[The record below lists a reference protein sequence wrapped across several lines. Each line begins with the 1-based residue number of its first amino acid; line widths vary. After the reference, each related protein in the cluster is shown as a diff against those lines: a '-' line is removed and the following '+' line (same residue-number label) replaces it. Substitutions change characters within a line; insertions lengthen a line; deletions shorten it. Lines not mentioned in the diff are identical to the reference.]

1 MYKFNDKQQEAIDS
15 ESKNTLVIAGAG
27 SGKTSVITGRITKNI
42 KNGMLPSSIFAVT
55 FTNKAAAEMKERI
68 IKNIKSLNIHQE
80 DKLDMKI
87 GTFHGLFGRI
97 LKDNF
102 KYTPLKNG
110 YQLIDVDDQK
120 AILKSAIENT
130 KDYCLRK
137 GVEKPSDT
145 KLISNCIHYIG
156 REKDNARRFKNS
168 LWSDSDESYYALN
181 CQIVYEEYERLML
194 QMNIVDFGDLLLY
207 PYEIFKNEPSVLKA
221 YQSEIKE
228 VLVDEFQDTNY
239 IQYEL
244 VKMLSKSGN
253 LFVVGDDDQSIYS
266 WRGAEIENI
275 LNFPKNMNAK
285 VVKLEQNYRS
295 LGNILTAANEIIKEN
310 KKRLGKNLWTD
321 KDSGEKLVFRSFY
334 ADEEEASYI
343 AKEIKKLQEEKN
355 IPLSEIAILY
365 RNNNLSRVI
374 EKELITS
381 NIDYE
386 IVGGISFWKKS
397 EVKDII
403 AILGLLE
410 NEVNYLGFYRAV
422 KALTEGIGDVSLD
435 KMVNYSFKNEM
446 GLIEVIEVFID
457 NFENKDSP
465 RLSSKQTTAL
475 KSVLSLFNNMK
486 NVYRDIND
494 LPAVITRIVE
504 TDFVN
509 KYMSKDSDEAFED
522 RLQNISN
529 LAKIAESI
537 NNGGIGDEVIEDI
550 SDFINYAML
559 QSTADKESKKDAVK
573 LMTIHSSKGLEFDV
587 VFISCASNEVIPSAI
602 SMRLGDIEEER
613 RLFYVA
619 VTRARKELYIL
630 RYNRLYGGQ
639 LDESIFIKDI
649 PKEILS
655 VDESKAGYFSKFNSY
670 DRQQGGYDKI
680 FKGAKIRH
688 KKFGLGEV
696 IDFSKRNSQMID
708 VVVNFEDFGI
718 RRVLVKV

>member
-42 KNGMLPSSIFAVT
+42 KNGMLPNSIFAVT

-102 KYTPLKNG
+102 KYTHLKNG

-130 KDYCLRK
+130 KDYCLKK
-137 GVEKPSDT
+137 GAEKPSDT

-168 LWSDSDESYYALN
+168 LWTDSDESHYDLN
-181 CQIVYEEYERLML
+181 CQVVYEEYERLML

-207 PYEIFKNEPSVLKA
+207 PYEIFKNEPSVLKV

-244 VKMLSKSGN
+244 VKMLSKNGT

-275 LNFPKNMNAK
+275 LNFPENMNAK

-321 KDSGEKLVFRSFY
+321 KDSGNSLVFRSFY
-334 ADEEEASYI
+334 YDEEEAAYI
-343 AKEIKKLQEEKN
+343 AKEIKKLQKEKG

-386 IVGGISFWKKS
+386 IVGGLSFWKKS

-422 KALTEGIGDVSLD
+422 RALTDGIGDVSLD
-435 KMVNYSFKNEM
+435 KMVDHSFKNEM
-446 GLIEVIEVFID
+446 GLIEVVKVFID

-486 NVYRDIND
+486 DVYRDIND

-509 KYMSKDSDEAFED
+509 KYKSKDSDEAFED

-537 NNGGIGDEVIEDI
+537 NNVGAGDEVIEDI

-573 LMTIHSSKGLEFDV
+573 LMTIHSSKGLEFDA
-587 VFISCASNEVIPSAI
+587 VFISCASNEVIPSAV

-639 LDESIFIKDI
+639 LEESTFIKNI

-655 VDESKAGYFSKFNSY
+655 VDENKAGYFSKFNSY
-670 DRQQGGYDKI
+670 DRQQSGYDKI

>member
-42 KNGMLPSSIFAVT
+42 KNGMLPNSIFAVT

-130 KDYCLRK
+130 KDYCLKK
-137 GVEKPSDT
+137 GAEKPSDT

-168 LWSDSDESYYALN
+168 LWTDSDESHYDLN
-181 CQIVYEEYERLML
+181 CQVVYEEYERLML

-207 PYEIFKNEPSVLKA
+207 PYEIFKNEPSVLKV

-244 VKMLSKSGN
+244 VKMLSKNGT

-275 LNFPKNMNAK
+275 LNFPENMNAK

-295 LGNILTAANEIIKEN
+295 LGNILTAANEIIKKN

-321 KDSGEKLVFRSFY
+321 KDSGNSLVFRSFY
-334 ADEEEASYI
+334 YDEEEAAYI
-343 AKEIKKLQEEKN
+343 AKEIKKLQKEKGV
-355 IPLSEIAILY
+355 PLNEIAILY

-403 AILGLLE
+403 SILGLLE

-422 KALTEGIGDVSLD
+422 KALTDGIGDVSLN
-435 KMVNYSFKNEM
+435 KMVDHSFKNEM
-446 GLIEVIEVFID
+446 GLIEVVKVFID

-486 NVYRDIND
+486 DVYRDIND

-537 NNGGIGDEVIEDI
+537 NNVGTGDEVIEDI

-573 LMTIHSSKGLEFDV
+573 LMTIHSSKGLEFDA
-587 VFISCASNEVIPSAI
+587 VFISCASNEVIPSAV

-639 LDESIFIKDI
+639 LEESTFIKNI

-655 VDESKAGYFSKFNSY
+655 VDENKAGYFSKFNSY
-670 DRQQGGYDKI
+670 DRQQSGYDKI

>member
-42 KNGMLPSSIFAVT
+42 KNGMLPNSIFAVT

-102 KYTPLKNG
+102 KYTHLKNG

-130 KDYCLRK
+130 KDYCLKK
-137 GVEKPSDT
+137 GAEKPSDT

-168 LWSDSDESYYALN
+168 LWTDSDESHYDLN
-181 CQIVYEEYERLML
+181 CQVVYEEYERLML

-207 PYEIFKNEPSVLKA
+207 PYEIFKNEPSVLKV

-244 VKMLSKSGN
+244 VKMLSKNGT

-275 LNFPKNMNAK
+275 LNFPENMNAK

-295 LGNILTAANEIIKEN
+295 LGNILTAANEIIKKN

-321 KDSGEKLVFRSFY
+321 KDSGNSLVFRSFY
-334 ADEEEASYI
+334 YDEEEAAYI
-343 AKEIKKLQEEKN
+343 AKEIKKLQKEKGV
-355 IPLSEIAILY
+355 PLSEIAILY

-386 IVGGISFWKKS
+386 IVGGLSFWKKS

-422 KALTEGIGDVSLD
+422 RALTDGIGDVSLD
-435 KMVNYSFKNEM
+435 KMVDHSFKNEM
-446 GLIEVIEVFID
+446 GLIEVVKVFID

-486 NVYRDIND
+486 DVYRDIND

-537 NNGGIGDEVIEDI
+537 NNVGAGDEVIEDI

-573 LMTIHSSKGLEFDV
+573 LMTIHSSKGLEFDA
-587 VFISCASNEVIPSAI
+587 VFISCASNEVIPSAV

-639 LDESIFIKDI
+639 LEESTFIKNI

-655 VDESKAGYFSKFNSY
+655 VDENKAGYFSKFNSY
-670 DRQQGGYDKI
+670 DRQQSGYDKI

>member
-42 KNGMLPSSIFAVT
+42 KNGMLPNSIFAVT

-102 KYTPLKNG
+102 KYTHLKNG

-130 KDYCLRK
+130 KDYCLKK
-137 GVEKPSDT
+137 GAEKPSDT

-168 LWSDSDESYYALN
+168 LWTDSDESHYDLN
-181 CQIVYEEYERLML
+181 CQVVYEEYERLML

-207 PYEIFKNEPSVLKA
+207 PYEIFKNEPSVLKV

-244 VKMLSKSGN
+244 VKMLSKNGT

-275 LNFPKNMNAK
+275 LNFPENMNAK

-321 KDSGEKLVFRSFY
+321 KDSGNSLVFRSFY
-334 ADEEEASYI
+334 YDEEEAAYI
-343 AKEIKKLQEEKN
+343 AKEIKKLQKEKG

-386 IVGGISFWKKS
+386 IVGGLSFWKKS

-422 KALTEGIGDVSLD
+422 RALTDGIGDVSLD
-435 KMVNYSFKNEM
+435 KMVDHSFKNEM
-446 GLIEVIEVFID
+446 GLIEVVKVFID

-486 NVYRDIND
+486 DVYRDIND

-537 NNGGIGDEVIEDI
+537 NNVGAGDEVIEDI

-573 LMTIHSSKGLEFDV
+573 LMTIHSSKGLEFDA
-587 VFISCASNEVIPSAI
+587 VFISCASNEVIPSAV

-639 LDESIFIKDI
+639 LEESTFIKNI

-655 VDESKAGYFSKFNSY
+655 VDENKAGYFSKFNSY
-670 DRQQGGYDKI
+670 DRQQSGYDKI

>member
-42 KNGMLPSSIFAVT
+42 KNGMLPNSIFAVT

-102 KYTPLKNG
+102 KYTHLKNG

-130 KDYCLRK
+130 KDYCLKK
-137 GVEKPSDT
+137 GAEKPSYT

-168 LWSDSDESYYALN
+168 LWTDSDESHYDLN
-181 CQIVYEEYERLML
+181 CQVVYEEYERLML

-207 PYEIFKNEPSVLKA
+207 PYEIFKNEPSVLKV

-244 VKMLSKSGN
+244 VKMLSKNGT

-275 LNFPKNMNAK
+275 LNFPENMNAK

-295 LGNILTAANEIIKEN
+295 LGNILTAANEIIKKN

-321 KDSGEKLVFRSFY
+321 KDSGNSLVFRSFY
-334 ADEEEASYI
+334 YDEEEAAYI
-343 AKEIKKLQEEKN
+343 AKEIKKLQKEKGV
-355 IPLSEIAILY
+355 PLSEIAILY

-403 AILGLLE
+403 ATLGLLE

-422 KALTEGIGDVSLD
+422 KALTDGIGDVSLD
-435 KMVNYSFKNEM
+435 KMVDYSFKNEM
-446 GLIEVIEVFID
+446 GLIEVIKVFID
-457 NFENKDSP
+457 NFENKNSP

-486 NVYRDIND
+486 DVYRDIND

-509 KYMSKDSDEAFED
+509 KYKSKDSDEAFED

-537 NNGGIGDEVIEDI
+537 NNVGTGDEVIEDI

-573 LMTIHSSKGLEFDV
+573 LMTIHSSKGLEFDA
-587 VFISCASNEVIPSAI
+587 VFISCASNEVIPSAV

-639 LDESIFIKDI
+639 LEESTFIKDI

-655 VDESKAGYFSKFNSY
+655 VDENKAGYFSKFNSY

-718 RRVLVKV
+718 RRVLIKV

>member
-42 KNGMLPSSIFAVT
+42 KNGMLPNSIFAVT

-130 KDYCLRK
+130 KDYCLKK
-137 GVEKPSDT
+137 GAEKPSDT

-168 LWSDSDESYYALN
+168 LWTDSDESHYDLN
-181 CQIVYEEYERLML
+181 CQVVYEEYERLML

-207 PYEIFKNEPSVLKA
+207 PYEIFKNEPSVLKV

-244 VKMLSKSGN
+244 VKMLSKNGT

-275 LNFPKNMNAK
+275 LNFPENMNAK

-295 LGNILTAANEIIKEN
+295 LGNILTAANEIIKKN

-321 KDSGEKLVFRSFY
+321 KDSGNSLVFRSFY
-334 ADEEEASYI
+334 YDEEEAAYI
-343 AKEIKKLQEEKN
+343 AKEIKKLQKEKGV
-355 IPLSEIAILY
+355 PLSEIAILY

-403 AILGLLE
+403 SILGLLE

-422 KALTEGIGDVSLD
+422 KALTDGIGDVSLN
-435 KMVNYSFKNEM
+435 KMVDHSFKNEM
-446 GLIEVIEVFID
+446 GLIEVVKVFID

-486 NVYRDIND
+486 DVYRDIND

-537 NNGGIGDEVIEDI
+537 NNVGTGDEVIEDI

-573 LMTIHSSKGLEFDV
+573 LMTIHSSKGLEFDA
-587 VFISCASNEVIPSAI
+587 VFISCASNEVIPSAV

-639 LDESIFIKDI
+639 LEESTFIKNI

-655 VDESKAGYFSKFNSY
+655 VDENKAGYFSKFNSY
-670 DRQQGGYDKI
+670 DRQQSGYDKI